1 MKVVF
6 FRNGQSMLEISLL
19 LMVVA
24 LALAVMMQFIKRSI
38 GGKVKATVSQ
48 LPGTPYTD
56 GANYHIIVSDTV
68 SNIRTITVKEEGGNP
83 NNKVM
88 YDNTVSN
95 RDVYE
100 FTQVTAQI

>member
-1 MKVVF
+1 MKVIF

-24 LALAVMMQFIKRSI
+24 LELAVMMQFIKRSI

-48 LPGTPYTD
+48 LPGSPYTE

-68 SNIRTITVKEEGGNP
+68 SNIRTITVKEEGEDP

-100 FTQVTAQI
+100 FTQVSAQI